1 MGFYPIKRNAARKR
15 LTDFK
20 KKSECKKTI
29 MRITSHKLE
38 QAPALQMLAPLISR
52 LIVNEAPLFRADT
65 KTETKES

>member
-20 KKSECKKTI
+20 KKSGCKKTI

-38 QAPALQMLAPLISR
+38 QAPALQMLAR
-52 LIVNEAPLFRADT
+52 H
-65 KTETKES
+65 